1 MQSDRVG
8 GFFQEQ
14 RFELHLFKSRV
25 EVVKFL
31 VAFTDAAEIE
41 FKVSVFLPA
50 AFFKQH
56 VSQTIAL
63 FSFSEEVAYALQ
75 TRMEGKIIGTPRIGV
90 MVTQSCLI
98 DHGGEHR
105 NGRIRHQAV
114 QICKEAIAQIA
125 VRAEKSELVL
135 LSTYLALM
143 QNGGIVTPIPKLKLL
158 KCGHDLA
165 VIVLLVITHDARAK
179 TGNSELME
187 ERPWS
192 PLSSTNTMKSEKF
205 AILVPALTTHLS
217 ATSASVRGSLYH
229 SSPKLLD
236 LAWS

>member
-1 MQSDRVG
+1 MVPGFSWDPFVFLHHGRRSIFSNFGSIILNARFCCCGRSSCNATGRAIRSAILQSDRVG

-63 FSFSEEVAYALQ
+63 FSISEEVAYALQ

-125 VRAEKSELVL
+125 VRAEKSEIVL

-143 QNGGIVTPIPKLKLL
+143 QNGGIVTPIPKLKTPEMRVRS
-158 KCGHDLA
+158 C
-165 VIVLLVITHDARAK
+165 
-179 TGNSELME
+179 GNS
-187 ERPWS
+187 P
-192 PLSSTNTMKSEKF
+192 PC
-205 AILVPALTTHLS
+205 
-217 ATSASVRGSLYH
+217 
-229 SSPKLLD
+229 
-236 LAWS
+236 